1 MYTPRFMYG
10 MQVGQKVTICI
21 HLDSCTV
28 CRQDRKS
35 QYVYTQI
42 HVRYVGRTES
52 HNMYTPRFMYRYV
65 YTQIHV
71 RQDRK
76 SQYVYTQIHVRYVGR
91 TESHNMYTP
100 RFMYGMYMQ
109 VGQKV
114 TICIHLDSCTVCR
127 QDRKSQYV
135 YTQIHVRY
143 VGRTESHNMYTPR
156 FMYGMYVG
164 RTESHNMYTP
174 RFMYGMQVGQKVTI
188 CIHLDSC
195 TVCRQDR
202 KSQYVYTQIHV
213 RYVGRTSQYVYTQIR
228 RMQVGQKVTIC
239 IHLDSCTVCRQDRK
253 SQYVYTQI
261 HVRYVDRTES
271 HNMYTPRF
279 MYGMYM
285 QQDRKSQYVYTQIH
299 VRYVHVGRTES
310 HNMHTPRFMYGMKVG
325 QVYTQIHVHVGKV
338 TICIHLDSCTV
349 CRQDKTSQYVY
360 TQIHVGQKFTICI
373 HLDSCTV
380 CRQDRK
386 SQYVYTQ
393 IHVRYVGRT
402 ESHNMYTPRFMYGMY
417 MQVGQKVTI
426 CIHLDSCT
434 VCRQDRKSQYVYTQI
449 HVRYVHVGRTESHN
463 MYTPRFMYGM
473 QVGQKVTICI
483 HLDSCTV
490 CRQDRKSQ
498 YVYTQIHVRYVGRTE
513 SHNMYTPRFM
523 YGMYM
528 QVGQKVTICI
538 HLDSCTVCRQ
548 DRKSQYVYS
557 QIHVRYVVRTE
568 SHNMYTP
575 RFMYGMYMQV
585 GQKVT
590 ICIHLDS
597 CTVCRQDRKSQYVYT
612 QIHVRYVGRTKSHNM
627 YTPRFMYGMQ
637 VGQKVTICIH
647 LDSCTVCRQDR
658 KSQYVYTQIHVR
670 YVGRTESHNM
680 YTPRFMYGMY
690 MQVGQ
695 KVTICIHL
703 DSCTV
708 CRQDRKSQ
716 YVYTQIHVR
725 YVHVGRTESHN
736 MYTRRFMYGMQ
747 VGQKVTICIHLDSCT
762 VCRQD
767 RKSQYVYTQIHVRYV
782 GRTESHNMYTPR
794 FMYVCTCRQDRK
806 SQYVYTQIHV
816 RYVGRTESHNMY
828 TPRFMYG
835 MYMQVGQKVTICIH
849 LDSCTVCR
857 QDRKSQYVYTQIHV
871 RYVGRIESHN
881 MYTPRFMYGMQV
893 GQKVTIC
900 IHLDS
905 CTVWTCRQDRKSQY
919 AYTQIHVCTYVG
931 RTESHNMYTPRFMYG
946 MQVGQKVT
954 ICIHL
959 DSCTVCR
966 QDRKSQYVYTQIHV
980 RYVHVGRTESH
991 NMHTPRFMYGM
1002 QVGQKVTICIHLDSC
1017 TVCRQDRKSQYVYT
1031 QIPVRYVGRKK
1042 VTICIHLDS
1051 CTVCRQDRKSQYV
1064 YTQIHVRYVHVGR
1077 TESHNM
1083 HTPKFMY
1090 GMQVGQKVTICIH
1103 LDSCTVCRQDR
1114 KSQYVYTQIQVGMQV
1129 GQKVTICIH
1138 LDSCTVCRQDRKSQY
1153 VYTQIHVRYV
1163 HVGRKKSQYVYTQIH
1178 VRYVGRTKSH
1188 NMYTPR
1194 FMYGMQVGQKVTIC
1208 IHLDSCTVCRQDRKS
1223 QYAYTQIHVRYVGR
1237 TESHNMYTPRFMYG
1251 MQVGQKVTICIHLD
1265 SCTVCTCRQD
1275 RKSQYVYTQIHVR
1288 YVGRTESHN
1297 MYTPRFMYGMYM
1309 QVGQKVTICIHLDS
1323 CTESMYTYIHVRQDR
1338 KSQYVY
1344 TQIHVR
1350 YVGRTESHNMYTP
1363 RFMYGMQVGQKVT
1376 ICIHLDSCTVCRQ
1389 DRNSQYVYT
1398 QIHVRYVGR
1407 TESHNMYTPRFM
1419 YGMQVGQKVTICI
1432 HLDSC
1437 TVCTCRQDRKSQY
1450 VYTQIHVRY
1459 VGRTESHN
1467 MYTPR
1472 FMYGMQVGQKVTI
1485 CIHLDSCTVCRQDK
1499 KSQYVYTQI
1508 HVRYVHVGRTE
1519 SHNMYTPRFMYGM
1532 QVGQKVTIC
1541 IHLDSCTVCSQDRK
1555 SQYVYTQIHVRYV
1568 HVGRTESHNMYTPRF
1583 VYGMQVGQKVTICI
1597 HLDSCTVCRQDKMS
1611 QYVYTQIHVRYV
1623 GRTESHNMYTPR
1635 FMYGMQ
1641 VGQKVTICIHLD

>member
-28 CRQDRKS
+28 C
-35 QYVYTQI
+35 TC
-42 HVRYVGRTES
+42 
-52 HNMYTPRFMYRYV
+52 
-65 YTQIHV
+65 

-143 VGRTESHNMYTPR
+143 VGRTESHNM
-156 FMYGMYVG
+156 
-164 RTESHNMYTP
+164 HTP
-174 RFMYGMQVGQKVTI
+174 RFMYGMQVGPKVTI

-202 KSQYVYTQIHV
+202 KSQYAYTQIHV
-213 RYVGRTSQYVYTQIR
+213 RYVG
-228 RMQVGQKVTIC
+228 
-239 IHLDSCTVCRQDRK
+239 
-253 SQYVYTQI
+253 
-261 HVRYVDRTES
+261 RTES

-285 QQDRKSQYVYTQIH
+285 
-299 VRYVHVGRTES
+299 
-310 HNMHTPRFMYGMKVG
+310 
-325 QVYTQIHVHVGKV
+325 
-338 TICIHLDSCTV
+338 
-349 CRQDKTSQYVY
+349 
-360 TQIHVGQKFTICI
+360 
-373 HLDSCTV
+373 
-380 CRQDRK
+380 QDRK

-402 ESHNMYTPRFMYGMY
+402 ESHNMYTPRFMYG
-417 MQVGQKVTI
+417 T
-426 CIHLDSCT
+426 L
-434 VCRQDRKSQYVYTQI
+434 CRQDRKSQYVYTQI
-449 HVRYVHVGRTESHN
+449 HVRYV
-463 MYTPRFMYGM
+463 
-473 QVGQKVTICI
+473 
-483 HLDSCTV
+483 
-490 CRQDRKSQ
+490 
-498 YVYTQIHVRYVGRTE
+498 
-513 SHNMYTPRFM
+513 
-523 YGMYM
+523 
-528 QVGQKVTICI
+528 
-538 HLDSCTVCRQ
+538 
-548 DRKSQYVYS
+548 
-557 QIHVRYVVRTE
+557 
-568 SHNMYTP
+568 
-575 RFMYGMYMQV
+575 
-585 GQKVT
+585 
-590 ICIHLDS
+590 
-597 CTVCRQDRKSQYVYT
+597 
-612 QIHVRYVGRTKSHNM
+612 
-627 YTPRFMYGMQ
+627 GMQ

-725 YVHVGRTESHN
+725 YV
-736 MYTRRFMYGMQ
+736 
-747 VGQKVTICIHLDSCT
+747 
-762 VCRQD
+762 
-767 RKSQYVYTQIHVRYV
+767 
-782 GRTESHNMYTPR
+782 
-794 FMYVCTCRQDRK
+794 
-806 SQYVYTQIHV
+806 
-816 RYVGRTESHNMY
+816 
-828 TPRFMYG
+828 
-835 MYMQVGQKVTICIH
+835 
-849 LDSCTVCR
+849 
-857 QDRKSQYVYTQIHV
+857 
-871 RYVGRIESHN
+871 
-881 MYTPRFMYGMQV
+881 
-893 GQKVTIC
+893 
-900 IHLDS
+900 
-905 CTVWTCRQDRKSQY
+905 
-919 AYTQIHVCTYVG
+919 G

-959 DSCTVCR
+959 DSCTVC
-966 QDRKSQYVYTQIHV
+966 T
-980 RYVHVGRTESH
+980 
-991 NMHTPRFMYGM
+991 
-1002 QVGQKVTICIHLDSC
+1002 
-1017 TVCRQDRKSQYVYT
+1017 
-1031 QIPVRYVGRKK
+1031 
-1042 VTICIHLDS
+1042 
-1051 CTVCRQDRKSQYV
+1051 
-1064 YTQIHVRYVHVGR
+1064 
-1077 TESHNM
+1077 
-1083 HTPKFMY
+1083 
-1090 GMQVGQKVTICIH
+1090 
-1103 LDSCTVCRQDR
+1103 
-1114 KSQYVYTQIQVGMQV
+1114 
-1129 GQKVTICIH
+1129 
-1138 LDSCTVCRQDRKSQY
+1138 
-1153 VYTQIHVRYV
+1153 
-1163 HVGRKKSQYVYTQIH
+1163 
-1178 VRYVGRTKSH
+1178 
-1188 NMYTPR
+1188 
-1194 FMYGMQVGQKVTIC
+1194 
-1208 IHLDSCTVCRQDRKS
+1208 CRQDRKS

-1297 MYTPRFMYGMYM
+1297 MYTPRFMYGMYTPRFMYGRTESHNMYTPRFMYGM

-1323 CTESMYTYIHVRQDR
+1323 CTVCRQDR
-1338 KSQYVY
+1338 KSQYVGRTESHNMYTPRFMYGMYMQVGQKVTICIHLDSCTVCRQDRKSQYVYTQIRVRYVGRTKRHNMYTPRFMYGMKVGQKSQYVY

-1389 DRNSQYVYT
+1389 DRKSQYVYT
-1398 QIHVRYVGR
+1398 QIHVRYV
-1407 TESHNMYTPRFM
+1407 H
-1419 YGMQVGQKVTICI
+1419 
-1432 HLDSC
+1432 
-1437 TVCTCRQDRKSQY
+1437 
-1450 VYTQIHVRY
+1450 

-1508 HVRYVHVGRTE
+1508 HVRYVGRTE
-1519 SHNMYTPRFMYGM
+1519 SHNMYTP
-1532 QVGQKVTIC
+1532 
-1541 IHLDSCTVCSQDRK
+1541 
-1555 SQYVYTQIHVRYV
+1555 
-1568 HVGRTESHNMYTPRF
+1568 
-1583 VYGMQVGQKVTICI
+1583 
-1597 HLDSCTVCRQDKMS
+1597 
-1611 QYVYTQIHVRYV
+1611 IHVRYV